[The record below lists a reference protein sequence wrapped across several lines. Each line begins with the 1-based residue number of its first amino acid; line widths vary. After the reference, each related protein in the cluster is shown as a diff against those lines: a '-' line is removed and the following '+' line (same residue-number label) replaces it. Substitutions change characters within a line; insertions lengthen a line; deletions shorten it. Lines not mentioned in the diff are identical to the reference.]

1 MKDEDFVTFEFMINY
16 LFITILIID
25 IKLIAKFENALT
37 KLSNKIRIFS

>member
-37 KLSNKIRIFS
+37 KLSNKINYFS